1 MANEENNNDNQVQ
14 ATSTESKL
22 TVKQLGVIAA
32 ILLTILGGLAST
44 FMWIDGRYVDEEI
57 YNIHIEAEDKAFKQ
71 IDSKTATLIQSIQT
85 QNIQEFNRVYKAI
98 KDGTALPLIV
108 RRDILLTRGDSL
120 TSNERAELN
129 ILETKLDELNIP

>member
-1 MANEENNNDNQVQ
+1 MANEENNDNQ
-14 ATSTESKL
+14 AGSTKL
-22 TVKQLGVIAA
+22 TVRQLGIIAGV
-32 ILLTILGGLAST
+32 LLTILGSLAST
-44 FMWIDGRYVDEEI
+44 FIWIDGRYVDNEV
-57 YNIHIEAEDKAFKQ
+57 YDLHLEAEEKAFLQ
-71 IDSKTATLIQSIQT
+71 LDSKTATLIQSIQT

-108 RRDILLTRGDSL
+108 RRDILLARGDTL